1 MVVAAV
7 ALVVSLFLVWSHQLS
22 ASVIARYGS
31 TGVFDGVP
39 RAPDAWQVYTTADV
53 LLTLLAVA
61 LVAAALLGD
70 RTLRFVLL
78 AAVAIALAFVVHALG
93 TPPTNGADIFD
104 PHTGRYVATGVG
116 SGPGE
121 VVALVALALA
131 AAALV
136 VSLTSDP

>member
-22 ASVIARYGS
+22 ASLIARYGS

-39 RAPDAWQVYTTADV
+39 RAPDAWQVYTAADV
-53 LLTLLAVA
+53 LLTLVAVG
-61 LVAAALLGD
+61 LLAAALLGD
-70 RTLRFVLL
+70 RTLRLVLL
-78 AAVAIALAFVVHALG
+78 AVVAIGLAFVVHAIG

-104 PHTGRYVATGVG
+104 PHTGHYVATGAG
-116 SGPGE
+116 SGSGE

-131 AAALV
+131 ATALI
-136 VSLTSDP
+136 VSLASDP